1 MQKRLI
7 SMVLALSMALTAMP
21 SGIRRTALLHCPTHE
36 KEVLKRLRNRSLFKT
51 PKLK

>member
-7 SMVLALSMALTAMP
+7 SMVLALSMAL
-21 SGIRRTALLHCPTHE
+21 LHCPTHE
-36 KEVLKRLRNRSLFKT
+36 KGALKRLRNRSLFKT